1 MSPLGKNRG
10 ISIAETVIAT
20 AIFSIVGISLYE
32 VASQLTRLTR
42 VSRDEIAATA
52 LAQEEFEKI
61 RNLPYASIGIQ
72 NGIPQGVLPRT
83 QTIERDGISFALTRT
98 VRNIDDPFDGT
109 ISGTPQDTSPAD
121 YKLVEI
127 NLSCPTC
134 RGSRDLSFSSYFTPK
149 NSEGTSDNGAL
160 FIQVF
165 DANGQP
171 IQGAHVHIENTSVDP
186 DVVIDETTNATG
198 MLQLVDAP
206 PGRKKYKI
214 TVTKN
219 GYSTQRT
226 MGDEEISNPIKPHA
240 TVNREQVTQISFIID
255 RLSTLNIHSTTST
268 CSSVANT
275 PFTLTGSKLISTRP
289 DTPKY
294 SQSTQTDINGA
305 LILPDMEWDT
315 YTITENAPE
324 YVLSGSLPIT
334 PFTLSPNST
343 QDLTIVLAPS
353 TPRNLLITII
363 DNATSLPLAGSTV
376 ALTKQ
381 GFQET
386 LITGR
391 GFITQTAWHGGAGQS
406 LFSDTTKYFTDDGN
420 ISLSTPNGELRLK
433 QTLGIYASSG
443 WLESSTFDTGSA
455 SNFYELVWQPLDQPP
470 QTGQNAVRFQLASNN
485 DQQTWDFVG
494 PDGTS
499 QTYYTASDRTI
510 SSVHNNTRYF
520 RYKLFLSTAN
530 TNYTPNIADISF
542 TFTSQCVPSGQVLF
556 SNLAQDRYTATV
568 TKTGYQQQNVTIRVQ
583 NNFNEQIIR
592 LSPNI

>member
-1 MSPLGKNRG
+1 MSLRKKNHPG
-10 ISIAETVIAT
+10 ISIAETIIAT

-61 RNLPYASIGIQ
+61 QNLPYASIGIQ
-72 NGIPQGVLPRT
+72 NGIPQGVLPKT
-83 QTIERDGISFALTRT
+83 QTIKRDGISFALTRT

-109 ISGTPQDTSPAD
+109 IDGSPQDTSPAD

-127 NLSCPTC
+127 QLSCPTC
-134 RGSRDLSFSSYFTPK
+134 RGNRDLSFSSYFTPK
-149 NSEGTSDNGAL
+149 NIEGSSDNGAL

-171 IQGAHVHIENTSVDP
+171 IQGSNIHIENTSLDP
-186 DVVIDETTNATG
+186 DIVIDETTNANG
-198 MLQLVDAP
+198 MLQLVDTP
-206 PGRKKYKI
+206 PGRKNYEI

-226 MGDEEISNPIKPHA
+226 MGDDEIPNPIKPHA

-255 RLSTLNIHSTTST
+255 RLSTLNIHTTTST
-268 CSSVANT
+268 CAPIT
-275 PFTLTGSKLISTRP
+275 HIPFTLTGSKLISTRP
-289 DTPKY
+289 DTQKY
-294 SQSTQTDINGA
+294 SQNIQTGTNGV
-305 LILPDMEWDT
+305 LTLPDMEWDT
-315 YTITENAPE
+315 YTVVENAPE

-343 QDLTIVLAPS
+343 QDLTIVLAPP
-353 TPRNLLITII
+353 TPRNLLITIL

-391 GFITQTAWHGGAGQS
+391 GFITQTAWHGGAGQA
-406 LFSDTTKYFTDDGN
+406 LFSDTTKYFADDGN
-420 ISLSTPNGELRLK
+420 MSLSTPNGESRLK
-433 QTLGIYASSG
+433 QALGIYASSS
-443 WLESSTFDTGSA
+443 WLESSSFDTGSA

-470 QTGQNAVRFQLASNN
+470 QTGQNPVRFQLASNN
-485 DQQTWDFVG
+485 DQQTWNFVG
-494 PDGTS
+494 PDGTN
-499 QTYYTASDRTI
+499 QTYYTVSDRTI
-510 SSVHNNTRYF
+510 SSAHNNTRYF

-556 SNLAQDRYTATV
+556 GNLAQDRYTATA
-568 TKTGYQQQNVTIRVQ
+568 TKTGYQEQHVTIQIQ

-592 LSPNI
+592 LTPQ